1 MQRAV
6 VVVGGDQNQVPDCQR
21 VPDPQLQVPW
31 FKMETY
37 LNALSL
43 LLRSP
48 CVRENLPSYWHLMF
62 LWRGGQVWV
71 MAG

>member
-1 MQRAV
+1 M
-6 VVVGGDQNQVPDCQR
+6 DQNQVPDFQM

-31 FKMETY
+31 LKMKTY

-48 CVRENLPSYWHLMF
+48 CVKRESSVLLTLDASVERRTGKL
-62 LWRGGQVWV
+62 RQDV
-71 MAG
+71 